1 MLDIISKD
9 ACRDWGSLL
18 KSSVTLDG
26 DLVTIRTGYLR
37 DTNQKEVSA
46 GAIIFGDDETKQVLT
61 LCHIRPQ
68 NDTLYNK
75 CK

>member
-9 ACRDWGSLL
+9 AYQDWGSLL

-46 GAIIFGDDETKQVLT
+46 GAIIFGDETKQVLT